1 MRKNIIS
8 IILTIFLL
16 SFLSVAYAAFSTN
29 YKISGEGAIQKD
41 SVAPTCGAWYLR
53 DSNLTIQEAYD
64 QNKFK
69 NPATNTDWTN
79 TNQKLF
85 IECTD
90 NMQGSYGCINVTEIT
105 DSNNEKRYYREV
117 KEYTTS
123 IQTDTNI
130 VTVTLQDAYLNST
143 TCTLPIG
150 SSNPYLDKQG
160 PTGTITQ
167 SASNKFTYSATDD
180 ISVQGYM
187 VTNSPIPPSLD
198 DLNWISTPSEITI
211 DNNSAKTYYV
221 WIKDYINITSKAIN
235 TWLLTKSQGTG
246 TTLSLKYDNS
256 TGTELF
262 TGYVLD
268 GTKVYVNAVANTG
281 YDTLVVK
288 KDNTSIQNPSTQVI
302 NSASTIS
309 STASART
316 YAVVFDKNAND
327 ATGSMTNQTMTYGV
341 SNNLRA
347 NAYVRPGYIF
357 NSWNT
362 APEGTGTSYAD
373 EESVSNLTGNSSIT
387 LYAQWD
393 RVMAENIG
401 YDNSITGVNCS
412 DAQCMI
418 DYLRNYL
425 NH

>member
-16 SFLSVAYAAFSTN
+16 SFLSVAYATFSSN
-29 YKISGEGAIQKD
+29 FKISGDGAILKD
-41 SVAPTCGAWYLR
+41 TVAPTCGSWYLR
-53 DSNLTIQEAYD
+53 DSNLTIQDAYD

-69 NPATNTDWTN
+69 NPATNTTWTN

-85 IECTD
+85 IECND
-90 NMQGSYGCINVTEIT
+90 NMKGSYGCINVTEIT

-123 IQTDTNI
+123 VQTDSNV

-143 TCTLPIG
+143 TCTLPVG
-150 SSNPYLDKQG
+150 GSNPYLDKEG

-167 SASNKFTYSATDD
+167 IAANKFTYSATDD

-187 VTNSPIPPSLD
+187 VTNSPIQPSLD
-198 DLNWISTPSEITI
+198 DLNWTSTPSEVTI

-221 WIKDYINITSKAIN
+221 WTKDYINVTNKSIN

-246 TTLSLKYDNS
+246 TTLTLKFNNNS
-256 TGTELF
+256 GTELF
-262 TGYVLD
+262 TGYVLN
-268 GTKVYVNAVANTG
+268 GTKVYVDAIANTG

-288 KDNTSIQNPSTQVI
+288 KNSTSISSGSTQI
-302 NSASTIS
+302 IDAATTIS
-309 STASART
+309 TTASPKT
-316 YAVVFDKNAND
+316 YSIIFDKNAND
-327 ATGSMTNQTMTYGV
+327 ATGSMSNQTMTYGV
-341 SNNLRA
+341 SNNLRQ
-347 NAYVRPGYIF
+347 NAFVRTGYLF

-362 APEGTGTSYAD
+362 APDGTGNSYSD
-373 EESVSNLTGNSSIT
+373 GQSVSNLTGNSSIT

-418 DYLRNYL
+418 DYLRDYL